1 MPQAPGEEIVTRSRL
16 AFELGLS
23 VRQIARLEKKG
34 EGPQRINLG
43 RAVTYRRSAIEAWL
57 KSREEAR
64 DPVSAPTAKPPGVKE
79 RPKAP
84 SATGRSRPKPK

>member
-1 MPQAPGEEIVTRSRL
+1 MPQAPGEEIVTRSQL

-57 KSREEAR
+57 RSREQVRE
-64 DPVSAPTAKPPGVKE
+64 SAPAPVAKP
-79 RPKAP
+79 P
-84 SATGRSRPKPK
+84 SATGRNRRKFK